1 MRKVNAILTVLI
13 MILFLGHAIIGSL
26 QLFGAN
32 NVMVMKVTSRFC
44 AVLIF
49 IHAAIGIRLTI
60 DSIRV
65 WRKTGAPYF
74 RENALFWARRISGAA
89 IMVLIFF
96 HMFAFSSTVNGN
108 LQLKPFTTAKTIMQ
122 ILFVVSIALHVLTNI
137 RPLFIAI
144 GARSLK
150 RFLPDILVILSI
162 VLIISIAAFI
172 IYYFRWQR
180 I

>member
-1 MRKVNAILTVLI
+1 MRKFNAILTVLI
-13 MILFLGHAIIGSL
+13 MILFLDHAIFGSL

-32 NVMVMKVTSRFC
+32 NVMVMKVTSRIC

-49 IHAAIGIRLTI
+49 IHAAIGIKLTI

-65 WRKTGAPYF
+65 WRAPYF

>member
-1 MRKVNAILTVLI
+1 
-13 MILFLGHAIIGSL
+13 MILFLDHAIFGSL

-32 NVMVMKVTSRFC
+32 NVMVMKVTARIC

-49 IHAAIGIRLTI
+49 IHAVIGIRLTI

-74 RENALFWARRISGAA
+74 RENTLFWARRISGAA
-89 IMVLIFF
+89 IMILMFF
-96 HMFAFSSTVNGN
+96 HIFAFSSTVNGV
-108 LQLKPFTTAKTIMQ
+108 LQLKPFTTAKTITQ
-122 ILFVVSIALHVLTNI
+122 ILFVISIALHVLTNI
-137 RPLFIAI
+137 RPLFIAL
-144 GARSLK
+144 GARSLR
-150 RFLPDILVILSI
+150 RFQPDILVILSI

-172 IYYFRWQR
+172 IYFIRWQR